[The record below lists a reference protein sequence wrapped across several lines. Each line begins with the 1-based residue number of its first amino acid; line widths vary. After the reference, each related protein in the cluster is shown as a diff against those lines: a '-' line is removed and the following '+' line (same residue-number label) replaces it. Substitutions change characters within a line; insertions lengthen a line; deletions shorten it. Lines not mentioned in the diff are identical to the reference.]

1 MKLLRLK
8 KDYGELSEGDW
19 FFPDCDFIRR
29 GGYEYKRLVRFPDGK
44 RVSIRVDRYADLFEI
59 VDNLTIVGDDVY
71 EESQEPTGLGI
82 GLGATRG

>member
-8 KDYGELSEGDW
+8 EDYGDLERGDW
-19 FFPDCDFIRR
+19 FFPDCDFVMR

-44 RVSIRVDRYADLFEI
+44 RVSIRVERYAELFEM
-59 VDNLTIVGDDVY
+59 VDNLTIVGDTVY
-71 EESQEPTGLGI
+71 EPQEPTGSLGM